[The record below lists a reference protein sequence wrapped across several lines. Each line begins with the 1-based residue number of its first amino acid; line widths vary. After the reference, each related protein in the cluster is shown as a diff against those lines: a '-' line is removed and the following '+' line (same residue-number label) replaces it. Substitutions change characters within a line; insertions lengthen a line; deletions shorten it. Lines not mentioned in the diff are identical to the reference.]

1 MSEVPIE
8 IAHELTVANVSDK
21 SLRQGNRLWLLFA
34 SKMNCSP
41 CIRLAVSLHP
51 LRNLPA
57 TSAAFS
63 LLGAKREMLITNC
76 RLNRIRYPISG
87 PSLHL
92 AYFSLQFANGGFRPG
107 QKQKNLLAAEGD
119 PLMHS
124 KECLSRRLRPALR
137 PSDTRGASPF
147 GPVGDNEIS
156 SSFLEM
162 DGFRPKSGLRK
173 TPSARRWRVTRR
185 WPRGLPRC
193 PRVVDPPLQASVSQ

>member
-1 MSEVPIE
+1 MSDVPIK
-8 IAHELTVANVSDK
+8 IGHELTVANVSDK

-51 LRNLPA
+51 PRNLPA

-92 AYFSLQFANGGFRPG
+92 AYFSLQFAKTFGVFGRT
-107 QKQKNLLAAEGD
+107 KQDLLPAEGD
-119 PLMHS
+119 PLMHP
-124 KECLSRRLRPALR
+124 KEYLSR
-137 PSDTRGASPF
+137 G
-147 GPVGDNEIS
+147 
-156 SSFLEM
+156 
-162 DGFRPKSGLRK
+162 
-173 TPSARRWRVTRR
+173 
-185 WPRGLPRC
+185 
-193 PRVVDPPLQASVSQ
+193 

>member
-1 MSEVPIE
+1 VALAALKGDSDEAGHALNEQNSASRLCVSISVASMSN
-8 IAHELTVANVSDK
+8 VADVVVDAF
-21 SLRQGNRLWLLFA
+21 L
-34 SKMNCSP
+34 
-41 CIRLAVSLHP
+41 
-51 LRNLPA
+51 
-57 TSAAFS
+57 AFS
-63 LLGAKREMLITNC
+63 A
-76 RLNRIRYPISG
+76 
-87 PSLHL
+87 
-92 AYFSLQFANGGFRPG
+92 G
-107 QKQKNLLAAEGD
+107 QNKNLLPAEGD

-185 WPRGLPRC
+185 RPRGLPRC

>member
-1 MSEVPIE
+1 MSDVPIE
-8 IAHELTVANVSDK
+8 IGHELTVANVSDK

-51 LRNLPA
+51 PRNLPA

-87 PSLHL
+87 RSLHL
-92 AYFSLQFANGGFRPG
+92 AYFSLQFAKTFGVFGRLP
-107 QKQKNLLAAEGD
+107 AEGD

-124 KECLSRRLRPALR
+124 KEYLSR
-137 PSDTRGASPF
+137 G
-147 GPVGDNEIS
+147 
-156 SSFLEM
+156 
-162 DGFRPKSGLRK
+162 
-173 TPSARRWRVTRR
+173 
-185 WPRGLPRC
+185 
-193 PRVVDPPLQASVSQ
+193 